1 MLDFRI
7 ETFLSVCRNM
17 SYTKAANE
25 LYITQPAVSQH
36 IKSLEKHYGAKL
48 FFYNGKKLILTEQGE
63 LLRQFFESVHHD
75 SARIE
80 DMVRHI
86 HTKRVIRLG
95 ATMSIGGFYLP
106 EKLSRYILAHP
117 EYNVTLTIQDTR
129 DLLKMLD
136 NGEVDFS
143 MCEGYLNRSKYD
155 NLELEREKILCLCGK
170 DYDIPET
177 VPIEQLFS
185 HRIILR
191 ENGSGN
197 REVFER
203 MLKAQGYELNNF
215 PNRCVVNAP
224 HTIIQL
230 LLLKTGISFLY
241 QTVGE
246 KLLLCGELRE
256 IEIPN
261 FQMEHAFNAVWN
273 KDSVFA
279 DTYRR
284 IVAELIGSEQT
295 ES

>member
-136 NGEVDFS
+136 NGEVDFA
-143 MCEGYLNRSKYD
+143 MCEG
-155 NLELEREKILCLCGK
+155 
-170 DYDIPET
+170 
-177 VPIEQLFS
+177 
-185 HRIILR
+185 
-191 ENGSGN
+191 
-197 REVFER
+197 
-203 MLKAQGYELNNF
+203 
-215 PNRCVVNAP
+215 
-224 HTIIQL
+224 
-230 LLLKTGISFLY
+230 
-241 QTVGE
+241 
-246 KLLLCGELRE
+246 
-256 IEIPN
+256 
-261 FQMEHAFNAVWN
+261 
-273 KDSVFA
+273 
-279 DTYRR
+279 
-284 IVAELIGSEQT
+284 
-295 ES
+295 

>member
-136 NGEVDFS
+136 NGEVDFA
-143 MCEGYLNRSKYD
+143 MCEGYFNRSKYD
-155 NLELEREKILCLCGK
+155 NLELERGK
-170 DYDIPET
+170 
-177 VPIEQLFS
+177 F
-185 HRIILR
+185 
-191 ENGSGN
+191 
-197 REVFER
+197 
-203 MLKAQGYELNNF
+203 
-215 PNRCVVNAP
+215 
-224 HTIIQL
+224 
-230 LLLKTGISFLY
+230 
-241 QTVGE
+241 
-246 KLLLCGELRE
+246 
-256 IEIPN
+256 
-261 FQMEHAFNAVWN
+261 
-273 KDSVFA
+273 SVFA
-279 DTYRR
+279 ERITTFRR
-284 IVAELIGSEQT
+284 QFPLNSCSPTASFSVRTVPET
-295 ES
+295 ERYSSVC